1 MVRAAMKPQPNE
13 MPSDKSLAAG
23 GNPAAKGEPAA
34 KGDLAVGSEMPAE
47 TRAQLDQVFQ
57 WFNDNVAKLEGA
69 YKDLGVKFDK
79 ISQELE
85 EKNQKLEASLG
96 ETERVDNQ
104 LRSVL
109 ESLDS
114 SVVMIDTD
122 ERITLYNRSAERIYA
137 VKPDD
142 ALGKGYAEVFRA
154 QADSHFPLIETLRR
168 NHNQLGHE
176 KYWKIGG
183 GGKPIGYT
191 TSVVKNRE
199 GRVLGAVEIS
209 TDLTNI
215 KQMQNQAQHT
225 KTLTALGEMAATVA
239 HEIRNPLA
247 GIGGFAGLL
256 ERDLEG
262 DDPRRALVKKIVQ
275 GVSSLNKIVSNL
287 LVYTRHM
294 ELNLQKVDIIA
305 WIEEILNYAEIEI
318 QKENK
323 DIAILRD
330 YKFDHMEA
338 RIDPEKFQQIFLNLI
353 FNAIQSIEGK
363 GNITLRVDLDE
374 RDFLRVAI
382 IDDGKGIP
390 KDIMDKIFNP
400 FFTTKE
406 QGTGLGLAIV
416 QRIVTLHGGTITVS
430 SDPGKY
436 TQFEIRIDSR
446 GSVHG

>member
-1 MVRAAMKPQPNE
+1 MQNHPNE
-13 MPSDKSLAAG
+13 MPPDGSAS
-23 GNPAAKGEPAA
+23 P
-34 KGDLAVGSEMPAE
+34 GSELPAE
-47 TRAQLDQVFQ
+47 TRAQLEQVFE
-57 WFNDNVAKLEGA
+57 WFNANVAKLEGA

-85 EKNQKLEASLG
+85 EKNQKLEASFR
-96 ETERVDNQ
+96 ETERVENQ

-114 SVVMIDTD
+114 SVVMIDTE
-122 ERITLYNRSAERIYA
+122 ERITLFNRSAERIYA
-137 VKPDD
+137 MKPEE

-154 QADSHFPLIETLRR
+154 QADSHFPLIETLRH

-176 KYWKIGG
+176 KYWNIGG
-183 GGKPIGYT
+183 GGKPIGFT

-199 GRVLGAVEIS
+199 GKVLGAVEIS

-215 KQMQNQAQHT
+215 KQLQNQMQHA
-225 KTLTALGEMAATVA
+225 KTLAALGEMAATVA

-256 ERDLEG
+256 ERDLDG

-294 ELNLQKVDIIA
+294 ELNLQRVDFVE
-305 WIEEILNYAEIEI
+305 WMEEILNYAEIEI
-318 QKENK
+318 SKENK
-323 DIAILRD
+323 DIVILRD
-330 YKFDHMEA
+330 YKFGKMDA
-338 RIDPEKFQQIFLNLI
+338 RIDPEKFQQVFLNLI

-363 GNITLRVDLDE
+363 GRITIRADLDE
-374 RDFLRVAI
+374 KDFMRVAI
-382 IDDGKGIP
+382 VDDGKGIS

-416 QRIVTLHGGTITVS
+416 QRIVTLHGGSIAVTS
-430 SDPGKY
+430 EPGRF
-436 TQFEIRIDSR
+436 TQFEIRIDTR
-446 GSVHG
+446 GSLHG

>member
-1 MVRAAMKPQPNE
+1 MVRATMKNPQ
-13 MPSDKSLAAG
+13 DKSAPDGIPARNAAG
-23 GNPAAKGEPAA
+23 APEVSPSAGNALPE
-34 KGDLAVGSEMPAE
+34 D

-57 WFNDNVAKLEGA
+57 WFNDNVARLEGA
-69 YKDLGVKFDK
+69 YKDLGLKFDN

-85 EKNQKLEASLG
+85 EKNQKLEASFR
-96 ETERVDNQ
+96 ETERVENQ

-122 ERITLYNRSAERIYA
+122 ERITLFNRSAERIYA
-137 VKPDD
+137 MKPEA
-142 ALGKGYAEVFRA
+142 ALGKPYAAVFRD
-154 QADSHFPLIETLRR
+154 QADSHFPLIETLRH

-176 KYWKIGG
+176 KYWKIGE

-199 GRVLGAVEIS
+199 GSVLGAVEIS

-215 KQMQNQAQHT
+215 KQLQNQMQHA
-225 KTLTALGEMAATVA
+225 KTLAALGEMAATVA

-294 ELNLQKVDIIA
+294 ELNFQRVDFIE
-305 WIEEILNYAEIEI
+305 WMEEILNYAEIEI
-318 QKENK
+318 AKENK
-323 DIAILRD
+323 DIAIARD
-330 YKFDHMEA
+330 YRFERLET
-338 RIDPEKFQQIFLNLI
+338 RIDPEKFQQVFLNLI

-363 GNITLRVDLDE
+363 GRITIRADLDDK
-374 RDFLRVAI
+374 DFLRIAI
-382 IDDGKGIP
+382 IDTGKGIP

-416 QRIVTLHGGTITVS
+416 QRIVGLHGGTITVTS
-430 SDPGKY
+430 EPGHS
-436 TQFEIRIDSR
+436 TQFEIRIDTR

>member
-1 MVRAAMKPQPNE
+1 MVSAAMQNQPDATQKD
-13 MPSDKSLAAG
+13 SQ
-23 GNPAAKGEPAA
+23 
-34 KGDLAVGSEMPAE
+34 
-47 TRAQLDQVFQ
+47 AQLDQVFQ

-69 YKDLGVKFDK
+69 YKDLGLKFDK

-85 EKNQKLEASLG
+85 EKNQKLEASFR
-96 ETERVDNQ
+96 ETERVENQ

-114 SVVMIDTD
+114 SVVMIDTE
-122 ERITLYNRSAERIYA
+122 ERITLFNRSAERIYA
-137 VKPDD
+137 LKPDD
-142 ALGKGYAEVFRA
+142 ALGKPYAEVFRP
-154 QADSHFPLIETLRR
+154 QADSHFPLIETLRH
-168 NHNQLGHE
+168 NHNLLGHE

-191 TSVVKNRE
+191 TSVVKNRD
-199 GRVLGAVEIS
+199 GVVLGAVEIS

-215 KQMQNQAQHT
+215 KQMQNQMQHA
-225 KTLTALGEMAATVA
+225 KTLAALGEMAATVA

-256 ERDLEG
+256 ERDLES
-262 DDPRRALVKKIVQ
+262 DDPRRSLVKKIVQ

-294 ELNLQKVDIIA
+294 ELNLQRVDFIE
-305 WIEEILNYAEIEI
+305 WMEEILNYAEIEI
-318 QKENK
+318 AKENK

-330 YKFDHMEA
+330 YKFDRLEA
-338 RIDPEKFQQIFLNLI
+338 RIDPEKFQQVYLNLI

-363 GNITLRVDLDE
+363 GSITIRADLDE
-374 RDFLRVAI
+374 KDFLRVAI

-416 QRIVTLHGGTITVS
+416 QRIVVLHGGAITVAS
-430 SDPGKY
+430 EPGRS
-436 TQFEIRIDSR
+436 TRFEIRIDTR

>member
-1 MVRAAMKPQPNE
+1 MVRAAMQNLPNE
-13 MPSDKSLAAG
+13 LPPDGSAPSESAL
-23 GNPAAKGEPAA
+23 PP
-34 KGDLAVGSEMPAE
+34 E

-85 EKNQKLEASLG
+85 EKNQKLEASFS
-96 ETERVDNQ
+96 ETDRVENQ

-114 SVVMIDTD
+114 SVVMIDTE
-122 ERITLYNRSAERIYA
+122 ERITLFNRSAERIYA
-137 VKPDD
+137 MKPED
-142 ALGKGYAEVFRA
+142 ALGKSYADVFRT
-154 QADSHFPLIETLRR
+154 QADAHFPLIETLRHQR
-168 NHNQLGHE
+168 NLLGHE

-191 TSVVKNRE
+191 TSVVKNRD
-199 GRVLGAVEIS
+199 GKVLGAVEIS

-215 KQMQNQAQHT
+215 KQMQNQMQHA
-225 KTLTALGEMAATVA
+225 KTLAALGEMAATVA

-294 ELNLQKVDIIA
+294 ELNLQRVDFIE
-305 WIEEILNYAEIEI
+305 WMEEILNYAEIEI
-318 QKENK
+318 AKENK
-323 DIAILRD
+323 DIAIARD
-330 YKFDHMEA
+330 YKFERMEA
-338 RIDPEKFQQIFLNLI
+338 RIDPEKFQQVFLNLI

-363 GNITLRVDLDE
+363 GRITIRADLDE
-374 RDFLRVAI
+374 KDFLRVAI
-382 IDDGKGIP
+382 VDTGKGIP

-416 QRIVTLHGGTITVS
+416 QRIVALHGGAITVTS
-430 SDPGKY
+430 EPGTF
-436 TQFEIRIDSR
+436 TQFEIRIDTR
-446 GSVHG
+446 GSLHG

>member
-1 MVRAAMKPQPNE
+1 MVRAAAMEKPPNE
-13 MPSDKSLAAG
+13 SQQDGSPSAG
-23 GNPAAKGEPAA
+23 GGIPP
-34 KGDLAVGSEMPAE
+34 E

-79 ISQELE
+79 ISQELA
-85 EKNQKLEASLG
+85 EKNQKLEASFR
-96 ETERVDNQ
+96 ETERVENQ

-122 ERITLYNRSAERIYA
+122 ERITLFNRSAERIYA
-137 VKPDD
+137 MKPED

-154 QADSHFPLIETLRR
+154 QADSHFPLIETLRH
-168 NHNQLGHE
+168 NHNRLGHE

-183 GGKPIGYT
+183 SDKPIGFT
-191 TSVVKNRE
+191 TSVVKNSQ
-199 GRVLGAVEIS
+199 GQVLGAVEIS

-215 KQMQNQAQHT
+215 KQLQNQMQHA
-225 KTLTALGEMAATVA
+225 KTLAALGEMAATVA

-294 ELNLQKVDIIA
+294 ELNLQRVDFIE
-305 WIEEILNYAEIEI
+305 WMEEILNYAEIEI
-318 QKENK
+318 AKENK
-323 DIAILRD
+323 DIAIIRD
-330 YKFDHMEA
+330 YRFERMET
-338 RIDPEKFQQIFLNLI
+338 RIDPEKFQQVFLNLI

-363 GNITLRVDLDE
+363 GAITIRADLDE
-374 RDFLRVAI
+374 ADFLRIAI
-382 IDDGKGIP
+382 VDSGKGIP

-416 QRIVTLHGGTITVS
+416 QRIVGLHGGNIAVT

-436 TQFEIRIDSR
+436 TQFEIRIDTR
-446 GSVHG
+446 GSLHG

>member
-1 MVRAAMKPQPNE
+1 MVRAAMKNAPNE
-13 MPSDKSLAAG
+13 SPLG
-23 GNPAAKGEPAA
+23 G
-34 KGDLAVGSEMPAE
+34 EMPAE

-79 ISQELE
+79 ISKELE
-85 EKNQKLEASLG
+85 EKNQRLEASFR
-96 ETERVDNQ
+96 ETERVENQ

-122 ERITLYNRSAERIYA
+122 ERITLFNRSAERIYA
-137 VKPDD
+137 MKPED
-142 ALGKGYAEVFRA
+142 ALGKTYAEAFKNL
-154 QADSHFPLIETLRR
+154 ADSHFPLIETLRHNR
-168 NHNQLGHE
+168 NLLGHE

-199 GRVLGAVEIS
+199 GEILGAVEIS

-215 KQMQNQAQHT
+215 KQMQNQMQHA
-225 KTLTALGEMAATVA
+225 KTLAALGEMAATVA

-294 ELNLQKVDIIA
+294 ELNLQRVDFVE
-305 WIEEILNYAEIEI
+305 WMEEILNYAEIEI
-318 QKENK
+318 SKEGK
-323 DIAILRD
+323 DIAIARD
-330 YKFDHMEA
+330 YRFEKMEV
-338 RIDPEKFQQIFLNLI
+338 RIDPEKFQQVFLNLI

-363 GNITLRVDLDE
+363 GNITIRADLDDS
-374 RDFLRVAI
+374 DFLRVAI
-382 IDDGKGIP
+382 LDDGKGIP

-416 QRIVTLHGGTITVS
+416 QRIVGLHGGTISVASEAGETR
-430 SDPGKY
+430 
-436 TQFEIRIDSR
+436 FEIRIDTR